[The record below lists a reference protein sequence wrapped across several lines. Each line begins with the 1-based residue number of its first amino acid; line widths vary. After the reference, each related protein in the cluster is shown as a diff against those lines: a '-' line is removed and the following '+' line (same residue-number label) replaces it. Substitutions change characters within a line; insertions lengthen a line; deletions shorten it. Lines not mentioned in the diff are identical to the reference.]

1 MTRVNEVDEFELIRR
16 FKDVL
21 PTGERALLG
30 SGDDCAEIAAPE
42 GKYIVST
49 DILVENQDFLRTWST
64 AYEVG
69 SRAAA
74 QNLADIAAMGGRIS
88 TAVVG
93 LTIPEDEE
101 VEWVVDL
108 VRGFGDRVRAAG
120 GGVDGGD
127 LSGGPQV
134 VVSVT
139 VLGWTDGA
147 ALTRSG
153 ARVGDVAAIAGT
165 LGRSGAGLE
174 LLMGGFI
181 DPAAHSAEELGD
193 LYEAVRIFRAPEPPL
208 EAGPRALAAGATS
221 MMDLSDGLAKDANRL
236 ARASN
241 VRIEIDKEALIWD
254 IEALQGPARVTG
266 KDPME
271 WIIRG
276 GEDHSLFATFP
287 PDVELPD
294 GFRYVGRVVA
304 PGKEGAGAF
313 LDGIQLSG
321 GWDHFKQE

>member
-16 FKDVL
+16 FKELL
-21 PTGERALLG
+21 PVGQRALVG

-49 DILVENQDFLRTWST
+49 DVLVENQDFLRTWST

-69 SRAAA
+69 ARAAA
-74 QNLADIAAMGGRIS
+74 QNLADIAAMGGRVS

-93 LTIPEDEE
+93 LTIPDDEE
-101 VEWVVDL
+101 LEWVVDL
-108 VRGFGDRVRAAG
+108 VRGFGDRVREAG

-127 LSGGPQV
+127 LSGGPLV

-139 VLGWTDGA
+139 VLGWTEGA

-153 ARVGDVAAIAGT
+153 ARVGDVVGIAGT
-165 LGRSGAGLE
+165 LGRSGAGLD
-174 LLMGGFI
+174 LLTGGFI
-181 DPAAHSAEELGD
+181 DPSVHSAEELGE

-208 EAGPRALAAGATS
+208 EAGPRALAGGANA

-236 ARASN
+236 ACASG
-241 VRIEIDKEALIWD
+241 VRLEIDPEALAWD
-254 IEALQGPARVTG
+254 IEALQAPACVMG
-266 KDPME
+266 KDPLE

-276 GEDHSLFATFP
+276 GEDHSLLATFP
-287 PDVELPD
+287 PDVELPE
-294 GFRYVGRVVA
+294 GFRYLGRVID
-304 PGKEGAGAF
+304 PFEGGVGAF
-313 LDGIQLSG
+313 LDGVQLRG
-321 GWDHFKQE
+321 GWDHFKQD